1 MSHQAFTFI
10 RQAKI
15 SSLNIKIEE
24 YRHNVTGARHLHLA
38 ADDNNNAFLVGFLT
52 VPQDSTG
59 VAHILEHTSL
69 CGSRRFPVRDP
80 FFLMMRRSL
89 NTFMNAF
96 TSSDWTAYPFASQN
110 KKDFDNLLQVY
121 LDATFF
127 PNLDA
132 LDFAQEGHRLEFDN
146 DELVYKG
153 VVFNEMKG
161 ALSSPV
167 QRLWQAVSEQVFPT
181 ITYHYNSGGEPTDI
195 PNLTHAQ
202 LQQFHANH
210 YHPSNAIFMTYGD
223 RAAVEHQHWF
233 EECALKEFKA
243 QDLNLQIPKEQRY
256 DKPQQATSYYSVEKL
271 ENNQTHIVLA
281 WLLGD
286 STDINEVM
294 NANLLSGVLL
304 DNSASPLRDALESTK
319 LGTAPSPLCGCDESS
334 TETTFMCGLEGSN
347 LEQAEAVEALIL
359 EVLQDV
365 AKNGVPL
372 EQIESVL
379 HQIELS
385 QREITGD
392 GFPYGL
398 RLIVNALS
406 PMIHG
411 GDPVAFLDLDSALIK
426 LRADCQNPRF
436 IPDLIQR
443 LLLDNPHRVR
453 VVMAPDAELAAKE
466 IAEETAKLAA
476 IKAKMTEE
484 QKAQIIEQAAAL
496 QARQQQEDDPDIL
509 PKVGL
514 EDIADDLKIPSG
526 DFKTIGNLASTWFA
540 SGTNGMVYQKIVV
553 DLPDFEPEL
562 LEILPLFCDIVT
574 EVGVGDQDYR
584 QTAALQAAVTGG
596 IGAGISIRGN
606 VSDVQQI
613 QSFFTISGKALVRN
627 QAKLSELLRQTLEQA
642 RFDELPR
649 LRELISQFRVETE
662 NSVTSRGHQ
671 LVMTASS
678 SGFSPVGKLS
688 EQWSGLEAI
697 QKLKQLDKN
706 LDAEKFAA
714 KLARIRDKLLQAPHQ
729 LLIVSEAEQAET
741 IENSLN
747 WQDQA
752 VKNFTKF
759 KPEPVNQQIK
769 QAWQTNTQVNFCSKA
784 YPTVAP
790 NDFDAAVFTVLGQFL
805 GNGYLHR
812 TVREQ
817 GGAYGG
823 GASYDGSTGS
833 FRFYSYRDPRLTETL
848 ADFDQSLKWL
858 QENPHKESQL
868 EEAILSIIARIDR
881 PGSPAGEAIGAFMN
895 QLHGRTPEQRREFRQ
910 RVLQVTISDLQR
922 VATKYLQAENA
933 NIAVLTDSKTL
944 DGLAELGFERRV
956 L

>member
-1 MSHQAFTFI
+1 
-10 RQAKI
+10 
-15 SSLNIKIEE
+15 
-24 YRHNVTGARHLHLA
+24 
-38 ADDNNNAFLVGFLT
+38 
-52 VPQDSTG
+52 
-59 VAHILEHTSL
+59 
-69 CGSRRFPVRDP
+69 
-80 FFLMMRRSL
+80 
-89 NTFMNAF
+89 
-96 TSSDWTAYPFASQN
+96 
-110 KKDFDNLLQVY
+110 
-121 LDATFF
+121 
-127 PNLDA
+127 
-132 LDFAQEGHRLEFDN
+132 
-146 DELVYKG
+146 
-153 VVFNEMKG
+153 
-161 ALSSPV
+161 
-167 QRLWQAVSEQVFPT
+167 
-181 ITYHYNSGGEPTDI
+181 
-195 PNLTHAQ
+195 
-202 LQQFHANH
+202 
-210 YHPSNAIFMTYGD
+210 
-223 RAAVEHQHWF
+223 
-233 EECALKEFKA
+233 
-243 QDLNLQIPKEQRY
+243 
-256 DKPQQATSYYSVEKL
+256 
-271 ENNQTHIVLA
+271 
-281 WLLGD
+281 
-286 STDINEVM
+286 M

-466 IAEETAKLAA
+466 IADETAKLAA

-540 SGTNGMVYQKIVV
+540 SGTNGMVYQKIIV

-562 LEILPLFCDIVT
+562 LEILPLFCDILT

-606 VSDVQQI
+606 GNDVQQI

-649 LRELISQFRVETE
+649 LRELISQFRVEPE

-688 EQWSGLEAI
+688 QQWSGLEAI

-714 KLARIRDKLLQAPHQ
+714 KLARIRDKLLQAPRQ
-729 LLIVSEAEQAET
+729 LLTVSEEQQT
-741 IENSLN
+741 FN
-747 WQDQA
+747 WQDQQYTET
-752 VKNFTKF
+752 KKF
-759 KPEPVNQQIK
+759 KPAAVNEQIK
-769 QAWQTNTQVNFCSKA
+769 QAWTTNTQVNFCSKA

-848 ADFDQSLKWL
+848 EDFDQSLTWL

-910 RVLQVTISDLQR
+910 RVLQVTIEDLQR
-922 VATKYLQAENA
+922 VAIKYLQTEHA

-944 DGLAELGFERRV
+944 DGLTELGFERRV

>member
-1 MSHQAFTFI
+1 MSHQAFTLI
-10 RQAKI
+10 RQAEI

-127 PNLDA
+127 PSLEA

-223 RAAVEHQHWF
+223 RAAAEHQHWF
-233 EECALKEFKA
+233 EECALKEFQA
-243 QDLNLQIPKEQRY
+243 LDLNLQIPKEQRY
-256 DKPQQATSYYSVEKL
+256 DQPQQATSYYPVEKQ

-319 LGTAPSPLCGCDESS
+319 LGTAVSPLCGCDESS

-347 LEQAEAVEALIL
+347 SEQAEAVEALIL

-365 AKNGVPL
+365 TKNGVPQ

-426 LRADCQNPRF
+426 LRQDCQNPRF
-436 IPDLIQR
+436 IPDLVQR

-453 VVMAPDAELAAKE
+453 VVMAPDANLAAKA

-476 IKAKMTEE
+476 IKAKLNDE

-496 QARQQQEDDPDIL
+496 QARQQQEDDPEIL

-514 EDIADDLKIPSG
+514 EDIADELKIPSG

-540 SGTNGMVYQKIVV
+540 SGTNGMVYQKIIV

-562 LEILPLFCDIVT
+562 LEILPLFCDILT

-606 VSDVQQI
+606 VDDVQQV
-613 QSFFTISGKALVRN
+613 QSYFSISGKALVRN

-649 LRELISQFRVETE
+649 LRELISQFRIETE
-662 NSVTSRGHQ
+662 NSITSRGHQ

-688 EQWSGLEAI
+688 EQWSGLEGI

-706 LDAEKFAA
+706 LEAEKFAA
-714 KLARIRDKLLQAPHQ
+714 KLARIRDKLLQAPRQ

-741 IENSLN
+741 IEKSLD
-747 WQDQA
+747 WQYQPQ
-752 VKNFTKF
+752 KEFKKF
-759 KPEPVNQQIK
+759 KPEPVNEQIK

-784 YPTVAP
+784 YSTVAP
-790 NDFDAAVFTVLGQFL
+790 NDFDAAVFTVLGHIKQWL
-805 GNGYLHR
+805 LTPNSAR
-812 TVREQ
+812 TRW
-817 GGAYGG
+817 
-823 GASYDGSTGS
+823 SIW
-833 FRFYSYRDPRLTETL
+833 RR
-848 ADFDQSLKWL
+848 
-858 QENPHKESQL
+858 SQL
-868 EEAILSIIARIDR
+868 
-881 PGSPAGEAIGAFMN
+881 
-895 QLHGRTPEQRREFRQ
+895 
-910 RVLQVTISDLQR
+910 
-922 VATKYLQAENA
+922 
-933 NIAVLTDSKTL
+933 
-944 DGLAELGFERRV
+944 
-956 L
+956 